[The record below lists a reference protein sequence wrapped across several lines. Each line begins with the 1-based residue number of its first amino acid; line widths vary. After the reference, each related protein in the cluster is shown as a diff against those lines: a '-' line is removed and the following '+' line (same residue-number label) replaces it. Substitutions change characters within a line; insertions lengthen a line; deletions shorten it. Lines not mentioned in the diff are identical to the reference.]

1 MTCIASTICTS
12 CISTHT
18 LPLNQT
24 IGQCIA
30 CKSPCATCS
39 GDPSYCLT
47 CLAGYTKK
55 FWKCDNNTFVKF
67 TLVLSGADVNTSQVL
82 LNIDALIVS
91 LLISIGEDIA
101 NIDVVTITT
110 VVSASVVVSGS
121 VAPSSGDTSTALAAM
136 SASLSNGT
144 IAGYTVTSSSLTTE
158 ETVGGSSSGLSTE
171 SIIGLAA
178 GAVGFVS
185 TNRLI

>member
-1 MTCIASTICTS
+1 M
-12 CISTHT
+12 
-18 LPLNQT
+18 
-24 IGQCIA
+24 
-30 CKSPCATCS
+30 
-39 GDPSYCLT
+39 
-47 CLAGYTKK
+47 
-55 FWKCDNNTFVKF
+55 
-67 TLVLSGADVNTSQVL
+67 NTSQVL

-136 SASLSNGT
+136 SASLSNGS
-144 IAGYTVTSSSLTTE
+144 IAGYTVTSSSLTE